1 MTTHE
6 AGFMFTV
13 YPKEMIPVLKA
24 LKFAEL
30 HPEFAEVGLSE
41 EQKEALASFLDSFS
55 DFALNH
61 AA

>member
-1 MTTHE
+1 MTNPE
-6 AGFMFTV
+6 LGCLFMV

-30 HPEFAEVGLSE
+30 HPEFAEVGLSD